1 MTLKDAMSLVKTLTY
16 AELCALLAYLET
28 HEAGGDHTECANAAD
43 KAYTAA
49 KARGE
54 ATA

>member
-1 MTLKDAMSLVKTLTY
+1 MTLEEATEFVNALSDAEV
-16 AELCALLAYLET
+16 CALLAYLET